1 MALSR
6 EGVAMGRTRNR
17 RTTMQAPAPVVDANA
32 ANASSGYF
40 LAAGMGLIG
49 ILIPWYF
56 ELPLNFDVTDREF
69 NPLIFIPVVFLVIA
83 FYALLKAIRDTLRV
97 RKFGTTTLIAGTAV
111 PGGRFEGAVRS
122 SRDLTPNGDYTVQ
135 LKCIRTYRVGG
146 PVVNAS
152 GTQKSTYKDDLKWRE
167 TIVVPSTSV
176 RSSTGIPFA
185 FQIPPDALP
194 SRGPPIYER
203 VHGNVRWIL
212 TVSAPMQGL
221 NYYAVFAIEMGGPS
235 HGQ

>member
-17 RTTMQAPAPVVDANA
+17 RITMQAPAPVVDANA

-40 LAAGMGLIG
+40 LAGGMGLIG

-69 NPLIFIPVVFLVIA
+69 NPLIFIPVVFLVVA

-152 GTQKSTYKDDLKWRE
+152 GTQKSTYKDELKWRE

-176 RSSTGIPFA
+176 RSSAGIPFA

-212 TVSAPMQGL
+212 TVSAPMRGL

>member
-40 LAAGMGLIG
+40 LAGGMGLIG

-56 ELPLNFDVTDREF
+56 EFPLNFDVTDREF

-146 PVVNAS
+146 PVVNTS
-152 GTQKSTYKDDLKWRE
+152 GTQKSTYKDELKWRE

-176 RSSTGIPFA
+176 RSSAGIPFA

-212 TVSAPMQGL
+212 TVSAPMRGL

>member
-1 MALSR
+1 
-6 EGVAMGRTRNR
+6 MGGTRNR
-17 RTTMQAPAPVVDANA
+17 RQTTMQTPTQVVDANA

-40 LAAGMGLIG
+40 FAGGMGLIG
-49 ILIPWYF
+49 ILIVWYF

-69 NPLIFIPVVFLVIA
+69 NPLVFIPVVFVLIA

-111 PGGRFEGAVRS
+111 PGGRFEGTVRS
-122 SRDLTPNGDYTVQ
+122 SHDLAPSGDYTVQ

-146 PVVNAS
+146 PVANTS
-152 GTQKSTYKDDLKWRE
+152 GTQKSTYKEELKWRE
-167 TIVVPSTSV
+167 TIIVPSKSI
-176 RSSTGIPFA
+176 RSSAGIPFA
-185 FQIPPDALP
+185 FQVPPDALP
-194 SRGPPIYER
+194 SKGPPIYER

-212 TVSAPMQGL
+212 TVSAPMRGL

-235 HGQ
+235 HGK

>member
-40 LAAGMGLIG
+40 LAGGMGLIG

-146 PVVNAS
+146 PVREYQRNA
-152 GTQKSTYKDDLKWRE
+152 KIDLQGRAQMARNDRRAE
-167 TIVVPSTSV
+167 YIGPLERRYSL
-176 RSSTGIPFA
+176 RLPDSTGRATLERPTDLRTGPW
-185 FQIPPDALP
+185 QCSMDTDRQRTDAGAELLCCL
-194 SRGPPIYER
+194 R
-203 VHGNVRWIL
+203 N
-212 TVSAPMQGL
+212 
-221 NYYAVFAIEMGGPS
+221 
-235 HGQ
+235 